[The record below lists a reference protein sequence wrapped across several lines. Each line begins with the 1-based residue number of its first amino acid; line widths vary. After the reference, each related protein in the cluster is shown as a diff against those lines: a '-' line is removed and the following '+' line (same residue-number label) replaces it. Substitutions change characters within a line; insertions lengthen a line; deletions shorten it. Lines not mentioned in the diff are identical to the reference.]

1 MSESQPSIVDV
12 ARGFAEALDRGDT
25 DAAALLLADDA
36 ELVFPGTTLRG
47 REAWRQARAGQ
58 GQPEHMTESV
68 EDAVFTESGETVE
81 MTARLVQRWA
91 ESGEIANEQALCV
104 RFRLAGG
111 LISRLEFVP
120 GA

>member
-1 MSESQPSIVDV
+1 MGESQPPIDV
-12 ARGFAEALDRGDT
+12 ARRFADALDRGDT
-25 DAAALLLADDA
+25 DAAAILLAEDA

-68 EDAVFTESGETVE
+68 EDAVFSESDGIVE
-81 MTARLVQRWA
+81 MSARLVQRWV
-91 ESGEIANEQALCV
+91 ETGEVANEQALRV
-104 RFRLAGG
+104 RFSIDAA

-120 GA
+120 AQ